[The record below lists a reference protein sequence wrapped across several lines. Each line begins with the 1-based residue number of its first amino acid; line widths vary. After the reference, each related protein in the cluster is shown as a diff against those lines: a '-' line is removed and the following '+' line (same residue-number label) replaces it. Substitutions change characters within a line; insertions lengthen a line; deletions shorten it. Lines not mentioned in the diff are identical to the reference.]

1 MDADDDLR
9 RRLHDADPL
18 RGNGSGVPRQGPRA
32 HEIQERAMRIADQ
45 HDPST
50 TTVPEPL
57 PDADGPRRR
66 GSRWPALVAVA
77 AAAVVAVGAGA
88 ALSGVLIDDE
98 TGSPAS
104 TLALTAAPAD
114 AMSSCMMFD
123 VAVLSGMQTALAGT
137 VTSVD
142 GTTATVD
149 VERWY
154 RGGPADVVTVTSDQ
168 RGVALD
174 GVGAGGGR
182 GVPADGDRRRGQRL
196 RLQRTR
202 DPRARGGVRR
212 GVRRLSRPRGCG

>member
-18 RGNGSGVPRQGPRA
+18 RGNGSGVPRQSPRA
-32 HEIQERAMRIADQ
+32 HEILERAMRIADQ

-57 PDADGPRRR
+57 PDADDPRRR
-66 GSRWPALVAVA
+66 GGRWPALVAVA

-88 ALSGVLIDDE
+88 ALSGVLTDDE

-174 GVGAGGGR
+174 GVELVAGEEYLLTATD
-182 GVPADGDRRRGQRL
+182 GV
-196 RLQRTR
+196 
-202 DPRARGGVRR
+202 VN
-212 GVRRLSRPRGCG
+212 GCGFSGPATPELEAAFDEAFGG